1 MGVNLT
7 PIIVKRVVSLEDL
20 RGRSLAIDANI
31 YLHEFIAL
39 IRTREGRP
47 FTDTEGRVTSHLIG
61 LAFRTTRLLT
71 EYQIRTLFV
80 FDGKPPRLKEAEIE
94 KRRAQ
99 RRKAEEEW
107 KEALSAKDYATAFSK
122 AVMTGRLTG
131 DMIQDAKHLLD
142 LLGIPWIQAPS
153 EAEAQAAHLALKGD
167 VWASSSKDY
176 DSLLFGT
183 PRLVR
188 YVTITGT
195 EFLPSKG
202 RARKLEPEII
212 ELNALLSYHGLTRP
226 QLVDL
231 AILVGT
237 DFNEGLK
244 GVGPKTA
251 LKLMRR
257 YGSLENLPEDLREKL
272 PNDLEPIRRIFLEPD
287 VSRDY
292 EVRWGELREEELFE
306 FLCGERG
313 FSRERVGV
321 LLERMKRFYAQ
332 RSLTSWL
339 ERGDD
344 GGNTV
349 L

>member
-20 RGRSLAIDANI
+20 QGKSLAVDANV
-31 YLHEFIAL
+31 YLHEFTAL

-47 FTDTEGRVTSHLIG
+47 FTDSKGRVTSHLIG

-71 EYQIRTLFV
+71 DYHIRTVFV
-80 FDGKPPRLKEAEIE
+80 FDGKPPRLKNEEIE

-99 RRKAEEEW
+99 RRKAEKEW
-107 KEALSAKDYATAFSK
+107 KEALTAGDYATAFSK

-131 DMIQDAKHLLD
+131 DMIQDAKHLLH

-153 EAEAQAAHLALKGD
+153 EAEAQAAHLALRGD

-188 YVTITGT
+188 YLTITGT

-212 ELNALLSYHGLTRP
+212 ELEAFLSNLELARA

-237 DFNEGLK
+237 DFNIGIK
-244 GVGPKTA
+244 GIGPKTA
-251 LKLMRR
+251 LKLIKKH
-257 YGSLENLPEDLREKL
+257 GDLENLPKEVREKL
-272 PNDLEPIRRIFLEPD
+272 PHNLESIRNIFLEP
-287 VSRDY
+287 
-292 EVRWGELREEELFE
+292 EVRENYEIKWGELREEELLE
-306 FLCGERG
+306 FLCEERD
-313 FSRERVGV
+313 FSKERVDI
-321 LLERMKRFYAQ
+321 LLERMRRFYAQ
-332 RSLTSWL
+332 RTLRSWL
-339 ERGDD
+339 EE
-344 GGNTV
+344 
-349 L
+349 

>member
-7 PIIVKRVVSLEDL
+7 PIILKRIVSLGDL
-20 RGRSLAIDANI
+20 RGRSLAIDANVH
-31 YLHEFIAL
+31 LHEFTAL
-39 IRTREGRP
+39 IRTREGRS
-47 FTDTEGRVTSHLIG
+47 FTDSEGRVTSHLIG

-71 EYQIRTLFV
+71 DYQIRTVFV

-99 RRKAEEEW
+99 RKKAEEEW
-107 KEALSAKDYATAFSK
+107 NEALNAEDYETAFSK

-131 DMIQDAKHLLD
+131 DMIQDAKHLLN

-153 EAEAQAAHLALKGD
+153 EAEAQAAHLALRGD
-167 VWASSSKDY
+167 VWASNSKDY

-212 ELNALLSYHGLTRP
+212 ELEAFLSHLGLTRV

-231 AILVGT
+231 AMLVGT
-237 DFNEGLK
+237 DFNK
-244 GVGPKTA
+244 GTKGIGPKTA
-251 LKLMRR
+251 LKLVKKH
-257 YGSLENLPEDLREKL
+257 GGLENLPREIREKL
-272 PNDLEPIRRIFLEPD
+272 PRDLEPIRNIFLKPE
-287 VSRDY
+287 VREDY
-292 EVRWGELREEELFE
+292 EIKWGELREEELLE
-306 FLCGERG
+306 FLCEERD
-313 FSRERVGV
+313 FSKERVDV

-332 RSLTSWL
+332 RTLRSWFG
-339 ERGDD
+339 R
-344 GGNTV
+344 
-349 L
+349 